1 MDPESQQALND
12 LVVRWRTK
20 AEQWQQQQQGLHH
33 PDGLLLLE
41 ADIEKLMRHVEGL
54 HGIQNTLG
62 ELTQIRSTLV
72 ELLDQ
77 HRAAAAVAGALVSPH
92 DQALLAIEEAMRKLH
107 CHPETFLVKYMMVK
121 DDYRAPGERLPLPN
135 GFRCHKQY
143 AMELELLKT
152 RIHNALKQAETYRQQ
167 LLRVNS
173 NGEEPDAVWT
183 ADEARIIAEI
193 NHCMNTHNNLKASL
207 YHLLMHVEPID
218 AAAFHAQCNQLIER
232 RLSCLEA
239 KRLAQIQC
247 FNTTNTTTSMAAAAC
262 LSTDALN
269 KGDCP

>member
-1 MDPESQQALND
+1 MDTESQQELND

-20 AEQWQQQQQGLHH
+20 AEQWQQQQGTLLHH
-33 PDGLLLLE
+33 SEGLSLLE
-41 ADIEKLMRHVEGL
+41 ADIEKLVRHMEGL

-77 HRAAAAVAGALVSPH
+77 HRASAVAGALASPH
-92 DQALLAIEEAMRKLH
+92 DQELLAIEEAMRKLH
-107 CHPETFLVKYMMVK
+107 CHPEAFLVKYMMVK

-167 LLRVNS
+167 LLRANS
-173 NGEEPDAVWT
+173 TGEEPNAVWT
-183 ADEARIIAEI
+183 AEEARIIAEI

-247 FNTTNTTTSMAAAAC
+247 FNTTAAATA
-262 LSTDALN
+262 ALNN